1 MQAEAGLPQAAIDQG
16 IGTSTD
22 WQTYQTQK
30 LSDQQIASQK
40 EIAQK
45 TEDFNKEQFDYQK
58 AQAAEQTR
66 QAQEQS
72 DRQSAYDT
80 GRAGVLQ
87 SGQKQIEDAFSQ
99 FSPDYFKNYTK
110 AYMDKASGDIDYQQG
125 IAEKER
131 LFGLAR
137 RGAEDSQSGVNQAGL
152 LAEDRGRALAK
163 QSQNAIDATNALQ
176 SNTTNAKSS
185 LLTQVENAA
194 NVASPIAGG
203 NTGAVNS
210 AIDTTRNAISGVT
223 NQAGDVTASLQG
235 VPTVQ
240 PLSNVF
246 GNVLSA
252 AGSYQ
257 AGSMANSALGAYKA
271 ASQGLTGTSPFSG
284 ASSGSRS
291 Y

>member
-1 MQAEAGLPQAAIDQG
+1 VQGEAGLPQAAIDQG
-16 IGTSTD
+16 IGTSAD
-22 WQTYQTQK
+22 WQTYQQQQ
-30 LSDQQIASQK
+30 LSNQQITAQK

-45 TEDFNKEQFDYQK
+45 TEDFNQEQFDYQK
-58 AQAAEQTR
+58 QQADEQTR

-80 GRAGVLQ
+80 SRAGVLQ
-87 SGQKQIEDAFSQ
+87 SGQQQIEDAFSK
-99 FSPDYFKNYTK
+99 FSPDYFKNYTQ

-131 LFGLAR
+131 IFGLAR
-137 RGAEDSQSGVNQAGL
+137 RGAQDSQSGVNQAGL
-152 LAEDRGRALAK
+152 LSEDRGRALAE
-163 QSQNAIDATNALQ
+163 QSQNAIDAANTLQTNT
-176 SNTTNAKSS
+176 SNAKSS
-185 LLTQVENAA
+185 LLGQVSSAA

-203 NTGAVNS
+203 NTSAVNS

-257 AGSMANSALGAYKA
+257 AGSTANSALGAYKA
-271 ASQGLTGTSPFSG
+271 ASQGLLGTSPFSG
-284 ASSGSRS
+284 SSSGSRS